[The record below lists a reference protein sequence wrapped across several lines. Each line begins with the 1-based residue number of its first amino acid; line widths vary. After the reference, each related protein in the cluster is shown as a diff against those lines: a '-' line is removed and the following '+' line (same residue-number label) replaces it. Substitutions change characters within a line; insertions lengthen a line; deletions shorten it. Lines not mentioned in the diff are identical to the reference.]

1 MPRHPEYLR
10 LLPLIDGQ
18 PRSRPR
24 LPAPTY
30 RLWWLIGSILVA
42 ALFLIGIGVMT

>member
-10 LLPLIDGQ
+10 LLPLRDG
-18 PRSRPR
+18 RSRFQGP
-24 LPAPTY
+24 PAPTH

-42 ALFLIGIGVMT
+42 ALFLIGVGVMK